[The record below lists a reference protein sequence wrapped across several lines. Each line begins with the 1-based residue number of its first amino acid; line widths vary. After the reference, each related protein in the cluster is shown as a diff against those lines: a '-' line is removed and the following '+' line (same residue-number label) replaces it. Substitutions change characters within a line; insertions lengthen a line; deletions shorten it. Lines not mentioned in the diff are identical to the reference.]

1 MARAE
6 KVPRRQLSGDDWAAA
21 AAKALAA
28 GGVSAVAVEPI
39 AAQLGATKGSFY
51 WHFANRD
58 ALLRAALEHWEH
70 RHTTVILGEID
81 AHDGD
86 PLTRLRLLI
95 KRVTETVQ
103 EDRIALALLADA
115 DHPIVAP
122 ALRRVTE
129 RRVRYTADL
138 LVEIGL
144 DQELAAQRALLAHSA
159 YLGHAYLS
167 YAAPA
172 ILPRSRAARSAYLDD
187 VIALITR
194 PKAGRPAGPTVP
206 SGRHRL
212 AS

>member
-6 KVPRRQLSGDDWAAA
+6 KAQRRQLTRDDWAAA

-28 GGVSAVAVEPI
+28 GGVAAVAVEPI

-51 WHFANRD
+51 WHFANRE

-70 RHTTVILGEID
+70 QHTAVVLAEID
-81 AHDGD
+81 ARGDD

-95 KRVTETVQ
+95 KRVTEAVQ

-122 ALRRVTE
+122 VLRRVTE

-138 LVEIGL
+138 LAELGL
-144 DQELAAQRALLAHSA
+144 APDRAAQRALLAHSA

-167 YAAPA
+167 YAAPE
-172 ILPRSRAARSAYLDD
+172 ILPRSRAARSRYLDD
-187 VIALITR
+187 VIATLIAR
-194 PKAGRPAGPTVP
+194 
-206 SGRHRL
+206 
-212 AS
+212 